1 MKQPAVKR
9 STKQRASES
18 KQDRAERAATAIR
31 MHGAGATYRQIA
43 ETLGCSPATVMR
55 LVRDA
60 PAATVE
66 AAARDH
72 ARVVQERIDAVWKA
86 QADNLADPKAA
97 AAALRAAE
105 LEARMFLPAPGVGQK
120 VPVGGLTVVVDPH
133 LISPPTISP
142 DDTLESYNAA
152 CDEQG
157 RPDWRYGTPDRPSPF
172 PLPRPDRST
181 PLRSVG

>member
-1 MKQPAVKR
+1 MKQDGVKR
-9 STKQRASES
+9 STKQRASET

-72 ARVVQERIDAVWKA
+72 ARVVQDRIDAVWHA
-86 QADNLADPKAA
+86 QAANLSDPKAA

-105 LEARMFLPAPGVGQK
+105 LEARMFLPAVGAQSAPPAPLMVFLDPGVMPG
-120 VPVGGLTVVVDPH
+120 
-133 LISPPTISP
+133 PTMTAG
-142 DDTLESYNAA
+142 DTLESYNARCREVGA
-152 CDEQG
+152 AEWPAD
-157 RPDWRYGTPDRPSPF
+157 DPDRPF
-172 PLPRPDRST
+172 PR
-181 PLRSVG
+181 LRSVG